1 MSEYLRDT
9 KVAIGIDSSLS
20 PLLELNK
27 EMMKFTKNTGFAD
40 GAVGEMSKTFSSS
53 TKGMIKESQAFNK
66 EVNRQSDLIRQLA
79 KTAGTSATNLAANWS
94 DMSTE
99 MKQSMI
105 RNHNELRKHRKDL
118 MGVEHDMWK
127 LSSQMGHYT
136 GSTNDFMDEINKLGK
151 DHKKINDQMI
161 NSNTS
166 MRTGMIQTVATM
178 SAMSGQSEKISANYD
193 RMGNAMYL
201 VNKPLLSVTN
211 NLERMARQGNTAA
224 LALKLL
230 GPNAKMKELM
240 DMTRMI
246 NQGIMRQ
253 TMLVTGMGVAWL
265 GFTALMAHSA
275 IGPDPAEIQAQQ
287 AEITKAYREEWQKRV
302 DEIAHFVGI
311 FEKVSIPKVSKTDVM
326 KAMQSQLDAIKT
338 FTSNMQSLIN
348 KGVDEGLIQE
358 LQKAGPQAAYHIKAL
373 DSMSKPELD
382 KYVATWR
389 EKMGLAREQA
399 TSELTKLKQETDKK
413 IKELQ
418 DSLTPLGKS
427 WENFKATWSDASK
440 PFVEFWGQFA
450 AKIVDAGT
458 AVGNFID
465 KLNGISPWITKLG
478 GMFAFLFTTFMVIL
492 SPLAIGIGLF
502 GGLSAAFSALW
513 VIIGPFVLA
522 FAAVAG
528 TAALVSAAI
537 IGLGVALYL
546 LWTRSE
552 TFRNGVIAG
561 WNAIKS
567 AALSVWGFIRPYIMQ
582 AIGAVVQFGREK
594 LAQFRQFWDENGAQI
609 LSLVVL
615 YFSKIWSNIQVVIG
629 LIKGIFQIVFPIIVG
644 IVKIAWASLK
654 LVINNG
660 LTIIFGIIKTVL
672 ALIRGDWDGAWK
684 AIKETALGIMKNI
697 IEFFKNIDLKG
708 TGKAIIQGLID
719 GIGSMAGALAK
730 KVNSLTDGI
739 NWVMGKIGIDFE
751 IPDWNPTGGGSSSG
765 VNKIGGPAEY
775 AKGTNYHPGG
785 PAILGDGGGPELF
798 RTPAGYMGL
807 SPGKDTLMNIPRG
820 TEVLPYKQSMQLL
833 NSGFPAYKDG
843 SKGKGSGGN
852 ILSKT
857 ASKVKDI
864 GLDVWS
870 YLSDPKKLMG
880 KVFEK
885 FGVSFSGFSG
895 ALGKLGSGTLDF
907 LKDKAT
913 GIVKSKMGEMGS
925 MGSFSGGFADNG
937 QVRSWVTQALN
948 MTNTPLSWLPA
959 MMVKAQKESGYNP
972 RAINLWDINAKRGI
986 PSKGLFQTIDP
997 TFNAYK
1003 MAGMNDIY
1011 NPIHNAVAAIRYIK
1025 SRYGTV
1031 FNTPGIKSMAH
1042 GGGYKGYATGTN
1054 GPLKKSEWAWVGE
1067 QGPELMRLNK
1077 GTEVFNHN
1085 DSMNIASGSY
1095 NPTNGVSS
1103 AAGGQTYIDYKPTVN
1118 VTVQGGSSEGNIEQR
1133 INDAVDKALDDHY
1146 QKLLSL
1152 FKSGVIV

>member
-193 RMGNAMYL
+193 RMGGAIYK
-201 VNKPLLSVTN
+201 VNKPLLTVTAGM
-211 NLERMARQGNTAA
+211 ERMARSGNAA
-224 LALKLL
+224 SLALQML
-230 GPNAKMKELM
+230 GPNKSMKEYQ
-240 DMTRMI
+240 DAIKTI

-253 TMLVTGMGVAWL
+253 QALVMGVGVAWL
-265 GFTALMAHSA
+265 GFTGILAHSA
-275 IGPDPAEIQAQQ
+275 IGPDPAEIRAQQ
-287 AEITKAYREEWQKRV
+287 AEISAAYTEEWQKRV
-302 DEIAHFVGI
+302 DEVAHFVNI
-311 FEKVSIPKVSKTDVM
+311 FEKVSIPKVKKADVM
-326 KAMQSQLDAIKT
+326 KALQSQLAAIKT
-338 FTSNMQSLIN
+338 FRTSLQSLTK

-358 LQKAGPQAAYHIKAL
+358 LQKAGPQAAYQIKAI
-373 DSMSKPELD
+373 DRMSRPELD
-382 KYVATWR
+382 KYVDTWR
-389 EKMGLAREQA
+389 QKMGLARTQA
-399 TSELTKLKQETDKK
+399 TNELSKLKQETDGK

-418 DSLTPLGKS
+418 DSLKPLGVA
-427 WENFKATWSDASK
+427 WEKFKNKWATALA
-440 PFVEFWGQFA
+440 PFVELWGLMA
-450 AKIVDAGT
+450 AGFLTVGT
-458 AVGNFID
+458 KVAEFVN
-465 KLNGISPWITKLG
+465 KLNEISPWITKIA
-478 GMFAFLFTTFMVIL
+478 GMFAYLFVTIL
-492 SPLAIGIGLF
+492 LILTPMAIGIGYIY
-502 GGLSAAFSALW
+502 GMKA
-513 VIIGPFVLA
+513 A
-522 FAAVAG
+522 FAAAWRFMAPFVTGLASIGG
-528 TAALVSAAI
+528 TALIITAAI

-552 TFRNGVIAG
+552 TFRNGVITG

-615 YFSKIWSNIQVVIG
+615 YFSKIWNNIQVVIG

-672 ALIRGDWDGAWK
+672 ALIRGDWDEAWK

-925 MGSFSGGFADNG
+925 LGSFSGGFADNG

-986 PSKGLFQTIDP
+986 PSKGL
-997 TFNAYK
+997 
-1003 MAGMNDIY
+1003 
-1011 NPIHNAVAAIRYIK
+1011 
-1025 SRYGTV
+1025 
-1031 FNTPGIKSMAH
+1031 
-1042 GGGYKGYATGTN
+1042 
-1054 GPLKKSEWAWVGE
+1054 
-1067 QGPELMRLNK
+1067 
-1077 GTEVFNHN
+1077 
-1085 DSMNIASGSY
+1085 
-1095 NPTNGVSS
+1095 
-1103 AAGGQTYIDYKPTVN
+1103 
-1118 VTVQGGSSEGNIEQR
+1118 
-1133 INDAVDKALDDHY
+1133 
-1146 QKLLSL
+1146 
-1152 FKSGVIV
+1152 VI